1 MDTIMN
7 NGMVNNMQAAA
18 PMGVASQ
25 PVPTAPQT
33 IREAA
38 PIQTVAQSVTT
49 VKDLEKYAQGTIVA
63 LPDFAEGQ
71 PFVARM
77 RRPSMLAL
85 VKQGAIPNSLLVT
98 ANELFQ
104 DGVGMY
110 DSENKDALSEIFNV
124 VEIIA
129 EASLIQPSYE
139 DIKRAGLQLTDEQL
153 LAIFSYSQQ
162 GVSALESFR

>member
-1 MDTIMN
+1 MMN
-7 NGMVNNMQAAA
+7 NGMMNNMQAAT
-18 PMGVASQ
+18 PIGVAPQ
-25 PVPTAPQT
+25 PVSITPQPIKEVAPVQT
-33 IREAA
+33 TPQA
-38 PIQTVAQSVTT
+38 VTT
-49 VKDLEKYAQGTIVA
+49 VADLEKYAQGTAVA

-104 DGVGMY
+104 EGVGAY
-110 DSENKDALSEIFNV
+110 DSENKEALAEIFNV

-129 EASLIQPSYE
+129 EASLIQPSYD
-139 DIKRAGLQLTDEQL
+139 DIKRVGLQLTDEQL